1 MGEKENEVRIIKSQ
15 KLRGGRAPEDG
26 DSEPLRSG
34 GGVWPAGIS
43 ISSAQRRK
51 PIKLE
56 FRL

>member
-34 GGVWPAGIS
+34 GVSG
-43 ISSAQRRK
+43 Q
-51 PIKLE
+51 LE
-56 FRL
+56 LVSPVPSGESL